1 MLSRKRRYCP
11 QEDRHAWRIL
21 CDNVRPSEIS
31 AEVYCLTA
39 VSLTG
44 YMRACRTPP
53 PLFCSSW
60 PASPSFHPWAK
71 KSTAFLLTVRG
82 NAVFFAEKSVEA
94 SPQFF
99 ISQGL
104 VADLV
109 QQVPIAVRVLVVAER
124 EPPVAGLVLHRE
136 GRAPNLQAST
146 QCR

>member
-1 MLSRKRRYCP
+1 MPAGRI
-11 QEDRHAWRIL
+11 RHCFAARGQHLPRLIL
-21 CDNVRPSEIS
+21 GQTKN
-31 AEVYCLTA
+31 
-39 VSLTG
+39 
-44 YMRACRTPP
+44 
-53 PLFCSSW
+53 
-60 PASPSFHPWAK
+60 
-71 KSTAFLLTVRG
+71 TAFLLTVRG
-82 NAVFFAEKSVEA
+82 NAVFFAEKSVVA

-136 GRAPNLQAST
+136 GRAPKLRAST

>member
-1 MLSRKRRYCP
+1 
-11 QEDRHAWRIL
+11 
-21 CDNVRPSEIS
+21 
-31 AEVYCLTA
+31 
-39 VSLTG
+39 
-44 YMRACRTPP
+44 MRAFGRPRHCFVARGQHLPRLIPGQT
-53 PLFCSSW
+53 
-60 PASPSFHPWAK
+60 K
-71 KSTAFLLTVRG
+71 NTAFLLTVRG
-82 NAVFFAEKSVEA
+82 NAVFFAEQSVEA

-136 GRAPNLQAST
+136 GRAPKLRAST

>member
-1 MLSRKRRYCP
+1 
-11 QEDRHAWRIL
+11 
-21 CDNVRPSEIS
+21 
-31 AEVYCLTA
+31 
-39 VSLTG
+39 
-44 YMRACRTPP
+44 MRC
-53 PLFCSSW
+53 
-60 PASPSFHPWAK
+60 
-71 KSTAFLLTVRG
+71 
-82 NAVFFAEKSVEA
+82 FFAEKSVEA